1 MTNVI
6 EKKFPTYFPPFSWS
20 TVPVYQ
26 MFADEV
32 LLSDEDVRKIA
43 PTSDFICIEK
53 QHGINELGGA
63 DLGAKHAISQFKA
76 IKPQMK
82 CLVYLN
88 AAYAYPYITRSKVF
102 DYRGEIHRPENAR
115 YKSFLITN
123 PETGELAYR
132 EMDHVHFF
140 DVLNPELRTW
150 WIETVGNFV
159 RESRADGLFVDQ
171 MHGFVWLRQE
181 QSVEVAKAQ
190 ALMMRMAKDAIGKD
204 KILLLNIAYYVPEL
218 FEAGDAFMF
227 EHYCPGVLTK
237 ETIVNDWEFMK
248 QIAEAGKMS
257 VWRIGVEH
265 DDKATETTQR
275 GDKVSDAFYE
285 NLAKERIDYYLAAF
299 LIGAQEYS
307 YFQYGWGWEL
317 KTGPLVKYPELARP
331 LGKPQGDYRRIDSDG
346 WVFTREFEQ
355 AKVTVDLEK
364 RQGIIDFA
372 VA

>member
-1 MTNVI
+1 MTNVTDNN
-6 EKKFPTYFPPFSWS
+6 FPKYFPPFSWS

-26 MFADEV
+26 MFADDV
-32 LLSDEDVRKIA
+32 LLSDEHVRKIA

-88 AAYAYPYITRSKVF
+88 AAYAYPFITRSKVF
-102 DYRGEIHRPENAR
+102 DYRGEIHKPENAK
-115 YKSFLITN
+115 YKSFLITD

-140 DVLNPELRTW
+140 DVLNPELRAW
-150 WIETVGNFV
+150 WVETVGDFV
-159 RESRADGLFVDQ
+159 GDSQADGLFVDQ

-181 QSVEVAKAQ
+181 QAEEVAKAQ
-190 ALMMRMAKDAIGKD
+190 ALMMRMAKDAIGKE

-227 EHYCPGVLTK
+227 EHYCPDVLTK

-248 QIAEAGKMS
+248 QISEAGKMS
-257 VWRIGVEH
+257 IWRIGVEQ
-265 DDKATETTQR
+265 DDAAIEIAKR
-275 GDKVSDAFYE
+275 GDKVSDEFYE
-285 NLAKERIDYYLAAF
+285 NLSKERIDYYLAAF
-299 LIGAQEYS
+299 LIGAREYS

-317 KTGPLVKYPELARP
+317 KTGPLVEYPELSRP
-331 LGKPQGDYRRIDSDG
+331 LGKPLGDYTRVDSDG

-364 RQGIIDFA
+364 RQGIIDW
-372 VA
+372 